1 MKIATKCFKVLQVA
15 IFTLHKI
22 ATFIIISIRS
32 RSNCNIFICVYLNDE
47 IDTFI
52 QLLFIKMITKFV
64 LLPNTLLSDISIN
77 TRQSVNL
84 SIAFLSTLL
93 ISHSTSV
100 LIIFF
105 FISIVIYIFSI
116 CSYVCFWQTFFL
128 ISFFKN
134 ANLWSD
140 SYHIIP
146 LW

>member
-1 MKIATKCFKVLQVA
+1 MKIATKCFKALQVA

-22 ATFIIISIRS
+22 ATFIIISI
-32 RSNCNIFICVYLNDE
+32 NCNIFICEYLNDE

-93 ISHSTSV
+93 ISRNTSV

-105 FISIVIYIFSI
+105 FISIVISGL
-116 CSYVCFWQTFFL
+116 QL
-128 ISFFKN
+128 
-134 ANLWSD
+134 L
-140 SYHIIP
+140 
-146 LW
+146 L